1 MKTLSILGSTGSIGK
16 NVLEIARLNNNN
28 FKIFAL
34 SGYKNI
40 ELLKK
45 QCFEFNP
52 TYAVVP
58 SSKDAKELMETF
70 KNKINTEV
78 LFEEGSYSFIAM
90 HDDVT
95 HVVAAITGSAGLKS
109 TYDAAKAGK
118 QILLANKESMVLA
131 GPLILSEIEKNN
143 GKIIP
148 IDSEHNAIYQLLNT
162 NENNLEIEKIIL
174 TASGGPFLNDS
185 IEKIA
190 NATVAQALNHPNW
203 NMGDKVTIDSATL
216 MNKGLEVIEAFY
228 LFNFPAKKID
238 VLIHPQSI
246 IHSMVE
252 FVDGSILSQLGYS
265 DMKIPISYALGYP
278 SRINSG
284 LKGIDL
290 TKIEKLTFLK
300 PDLKKFPCLSYAYE
314 VLQKNLSYSIILN
327 ISNECA
333 VNAFLKRK
341 IKFGNISQIINLML
355 NGMPSENIQ
364 NINDIFEYSDEV
376 TKYTLNELSKF
387 F

>member
-16 NVLEIARLNNNN
+16 NVLEIVRLNNDN

-52 TYAVVP
+52 NYAVVR
-58 SSKDAKELMETF
+58 SSKDAKELMEAF

-131 GPLILSEIEKNN
+131 GPLILSEIAKNN

-162 NENNLEIEKIIL
+162 NKNNFEIEKIIL

-185 IEKIA
+185 LDKIA

-203 NMGDKVTIDSATL
+203 NMGDKVSIDSATL

-238 VLIHPQSI
+238 VVIHPQSI

-300 PDLKKFPCLSYAYE
+300 PDLKKFPCLNFAYS
-314 VLQKNLSYSIILN
+314 VLNKDLCHSIILN
-327 ISNECA
+327 ISNEVA
-333 VNAFLKRK
+333 VEAFLNKR
-341 IKFGNISQIINLML
+341 IKFIKIAEIIDSMLNKINSVNISNIDDILIF
-355 NGMPSENIQ
+355 SEMVKKQ
-364 NINDIFEYSDEV
+364 TYDY
-376 TKYTLNELSKF
+376 LSMV
-387 F
+387 